1 MTSKLYGNAGKKYQ
15 HEYHLAHR
23 DAILVK
29 KSEYR
34 LANKDAIQEKDRQRY
49 AANPTKRRATTQRW
63 KSNNPDKMRASYL
76 LRIFGITLDDFNAM
90 WKKQNGRCAI
100 CDCKLILG
108 GKKKNSV
115 HIDHCHKNG
124 RVRGLLCFGCN
135 LGIGFLGDDP
145 NRIRRAAEYL
155 EGEVK

>member
-108 GKKKNSV
+108 GKKKNRRTISPRP
-115 HIDHCHKNG
+115 KEWASRGPFLFRLKSGNRFFG
-124 RVRGLLCFGCN
+124 R
-135 LGIGFLGDDP
+135 
-145 NRIRRAAEYL
+145 
-155 EGEVK
+155 